1 MNITDYAHLKAKNW
15 DQSLYDVTDLAK
27 NRFFSLSK
35 TSTHIQCFSCGI
47 IITKFL
53 PNVPIFL
60 FHWLASPDCKHLQL
74 GDEFN
79 APVTQSYSKTSHAET
94 TYNNIRDVPL
104 TTHTELLM
112 KEAGFTRIST
122 LRIPLY
128 ICPSCHGQFEAC
140 TKPVNPWKLHA
151 QHFPHCPHVIK
162 FKSPSFIIACSKQCK
177 PSTVPR
183 RQYNQFFQRHL

>member
-1 MNITDYAHLKAKNW
+1 
-15 DQSLYDVTDLAK
+15 
-27 NRFFSLSK
+27 
-35 TSTHIQCFSCGI
+35 
-47 IITKFL
+47 
-53 PNVPIFL
+53 
-60 FHWLASPDCKHLQL
+60 
-74 GDEFN
+74 
-79 APVTQSYSKTSHAET
+79 
-94 TYNNIRDVPL
+94 VPL

-162 FKSPSFIIACSKQCK
+162 FKSPSFIIACSKQYK

-183 RQYNQFFQRHL
+183 RQYNQFFQRHLYCLRPETFCTDLLYVSNIGTFHDLLQNFKKYHKTFMHVLHCYTTTMTDSSS